1 MSGIRIPRPSA
12 PTPRPCQ
19 PLIGT
24 ADERVVLRRASRS
37 YEAYGVCIRSH
48 LPLSCLPGT
57 ERVLADVEL
66 VDGRDALFAQAC
78 REARAKADPT
88 GWFCHRQLGDG
99 SDYLRWNGL
108 FEFLVSA
115 DGRRIACFPSNGN
128 SRETFQ
134 TYLVSQVLSFALLK
148 QGIEPLHATVVVWNG
163 RAVAFLG
170 DCGSGKSSLGAAF
183 LRAGHRLL
191 TDDLLVIREHDE
203 SGQGFLAYPGPPR
216 IKLFPK
222 IAASLFSNRFTGVPL
237 NPRTRKQVIP
247 LNPFQSSHG
256 PVPLRAMYVLRPP
269 SRRRHSNRITIR
281 RLCQPRAMLQL
292 ITHTFNRMIV
302 DPGRLSRQF
311 DQAGRLTRTIPIKS
325 LSYPR
330 TLSRLQA
337 VLEAIQSDLA
347 S

>member
-24 ADERVVLRRASRS
+24 ADQRVVLRRASRS

-148 QGIEPLHATVVVWNG
+148 QGIEPLHATVVVRDG

-281 RLCQPRAMLQL
+281 RLSQPRAMLQL

>member
-1 MSGIRIPRPSA
+1 MKA
-12 PTPRPCQ
+12 PK
-19 PLIGT
+19 
-24 ADERVVLRRASRS
+24 AARS
-37 YEAYGVCIRSH
+37 YRVYGLSLKSH
-48 LPLSCLPGT
+48 LSLPCPLGT
-57 ERVLADVEL
+57 GPALAEVEL
-66 VDGRDALFAQAC
+66 VDGRDALFTQAC
-78 REARAKADPT
+78 REARAKASPT

-115 DGRRIACFPSNGN
+115 NGRRIACFPSNGN

-203 SGQGFLAYPGPPR
+203 PGQGFLAYPGPPR
-216 IKLFPK
+216 IKLYPK
-222 IAASLFSNRFTGVPL
+222 IASSLFSNRFIGVPM
-237 NPRTRKQVIP
+237 NPRTRKQIIP
-247 LNPFQSSHG
+247 LNPVQSSHA

-269 SRRRHSNRITIR
+269 SRRRRSNRITIR
-281 RLCQPRAMLQL
+281 RLPQRLAMLQL
-292 ITHTFNRMIV
+292 ITNTFNRMIV

-311 DQAGRLTRTIPIKS
+311 DQAGRLTRTLPIKA

-330 TLSRLQA
+330 TLSRLPA

>member
-148 QGIEPLHATVVVWNG
+148 QGIEPLHATVVVQNG

-269 SRRRHSNRITIR
+269 SRRRRSNRITIR
-281 RLCQPRAMLQL
+281 RLSQPRAMLQL